1 MILTIVIGAIT
12 FALCGAVRW
21 MLDYPGQKE
30 SRCFGDRVRIS
41 GFRNSA
47 GAFGLPLGRR
57 GLLALSTAALALV
70 TTLCRTTALGAGL
83 ILGGGVSNFRE
94 RWKQGW
100 VFDYLHFPKAPG
112 PLKHYVYNLADL
124 AIFLGSLLLLL
135 RGGRRSRK
143 DRRR

>member
-1 MILTIVIGAIT
+1 MIFTIVIGAVT
-12 FALCGAVRW
+12 FALCTAVRW
-21 MLDYPGQKE
+21 VLDHPARRE
-30 SRCFGDRVRIS
+30 SRYFGDRVLIS
-41 GFRNSA
+41 GLRNSD
-47 GAFGLPLGRR
+47 GAFGLPLSKR
-57 GLLALSTAALALV
+57 GLLALSAAALALV
-70 TTLCRTTALGAGL
+70 IGLCRTTALGAGL

-135 RGGRRSRK
+135 RGGRSG
-143 DRRR
+143 RRRR